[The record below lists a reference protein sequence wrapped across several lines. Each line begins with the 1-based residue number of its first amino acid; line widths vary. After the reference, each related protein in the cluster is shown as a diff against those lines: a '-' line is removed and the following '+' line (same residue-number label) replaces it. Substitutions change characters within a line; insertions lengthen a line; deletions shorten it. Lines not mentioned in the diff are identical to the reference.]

1 MNGCSGMMETVYL
14 ELKVGTQQTFI
25 GLEDV
30 LKTCLEDVLKTCPE
44 DVLKTYLEDVLKT
57 LWRETKYLPGI

>member
-1 MNGCSGMMETVYL
+1 MMETVYL

-25 GLEDV
+25 G
-30 LKTCLEDVLKTCPE
+30 LEDVLKTCPE